1 MVVELEFITPT
12 WDRIF
17 DLCVEGA
24 GRIMDLDVDFDLIVA
39 LSRGG
44 LVPGRILS
52 DLLAI
57 HDVIVLDVK
66 YYTGVGERTDK
77 PKINEM
83 SKLSIKDKNVLVADD
98 VVDTGESV
106 KAAVEY
112 LRSLKPKNL
121 TIFTMHAK
129 PHRIIEPDIFIEETN
144 AWIIYPWEILECIS
158 DLESRGMSLNQIAKE
173 TSIKRELLRKVGE
186 LREKNRRN
194 RS

>member
-66 YYTGVGERTDK
+66 YYTGVGERADK

-144 AWIIYPWEILECIS
+144 AWIIYPWETLECIS

-173 TSIKRELLRKVGE
+173 TGIKRELLRKVGE

-194 RS
+194 RT

>member
-1 MVVELEFITPT
+1 MVVELKFITPT

-66 YYTGVGERTDK
+66 YYTGVGERADK
-77 PKINEM
+77 PKINET

-158 DLESRGMSLNQIAKE
+158 DLECRGMGLNQIAKE
-173 TSIKRELLRKVGE
+173 TGIKRELLRKVGE

-194 RS
+194 RF